1 LFAKLTKQFPLIPS
15 PGLFGSILEA
25 FVGVYD
31 WRKATKE
38 DKIRAA
44 HYNAILGA
52 EITDDEDRIES
63 LFIRTANEQWRI
75 YDHFTGH
82 LEKMSSAVNMGIS
95 GKLSQ
100 IWQPKQTQPMTAN
113 ILATSSQQI
122 TELLKKLGEL
132 RDAGVITK
140 EEFELKKRELLARL

>member
-1 LFAKLTKQFPLIPS
+1 MFAKLTKQFPLIPS